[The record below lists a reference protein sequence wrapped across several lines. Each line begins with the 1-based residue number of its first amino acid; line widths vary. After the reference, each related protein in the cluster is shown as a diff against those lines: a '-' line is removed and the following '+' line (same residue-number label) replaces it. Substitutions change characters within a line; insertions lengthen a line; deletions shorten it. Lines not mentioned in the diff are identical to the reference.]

1 MGQALRRR
9 VEPELLD
16 SLPHDDAAAMMSRQD
31 LARINKVMGAQAR
44 MAERLRALPQPRT
57 LVDLGSGDGRFLL
70 GVARRLDWY
79 KVKLVVLDRQ
89 DIVSV
94 KTRRAF
100 NAIGWQC
107 EVVTGDIFETLPRI
121 ESGAVITANL
131 FLHHFDDP
139 ALEKLLR
146 LAAEKCAAFIAC
158 EPRRAPSAL
167 FASKL
172 VGLIGANAVTRHDAV
187 VSVRAGFAGQELSQA
202 WPEGPWRK
210 EEDWCFPFSH
220 CFSAVRQTPS

>member
-1 MGQALRRR
+1 MGEALRRR

-16 SLPHDDAAAMMSRQD
+16 SLPHDDAAAMMSRHD
-31 LARINKVMGAQAR
+31 LARINKVMRAQR
-44 MAERLRALPQPRT
+44 LMAERLRALPQPRT

-79 KVKLVVLDRQ
+79 KVKAVVLDRQ

-100 NAIGWQC
+100 NALGWRC
-107 EVVTGDIFETLPRI
+107 EVVTGDVFESLPRI
-121 ESGAVITANL
+121 EPGAVITANL
-131 FLHHFDDP
+131 FLHHFDDA

-146 LAAEKCAAFIAC
+146 LAAEKCDAFIAC
-158 EPRRAPSAL
+158 EPRRTASAL

-187 VSVRAGFAGQELSQA
+187 ASVRAGFSGRELSQA
-202 WPEGPWRK
+202 WPEGPWLRH
-210 EEDWCFPFSH
+210 EEACFPFSH
-220 CFSAVRQTPS
+220 CFSAMRQNPS